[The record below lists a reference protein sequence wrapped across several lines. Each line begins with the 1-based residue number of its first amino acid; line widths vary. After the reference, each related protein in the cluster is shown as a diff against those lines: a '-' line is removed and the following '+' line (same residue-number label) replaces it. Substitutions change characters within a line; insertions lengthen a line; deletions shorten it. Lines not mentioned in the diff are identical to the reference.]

1 MGALLRFEF
10 RKLLRNKALYICLGI
25 CIFLLVI
32 NTITL
37 KVMADLSKEMLEEAY
52 AGMNMSFESSF
63 SALSMI
69 KSTFSSNTAIIEG
82 VIVAILICE
91 DFAGDIIKNIY
102 SKGYTRTQVFFA
114 KMISSFTAFMGILL
128 SGMIISFVLGVA
140 LSGKVG
146 SVGQNYAWS
155 VVCILLVS
163 IAYFMIYFTISM
175 GFRKIAPSI
184 LLSILGPTGVSIVL
198 ILINLFIKNENVV
211 LTDYWIS
218 GVMTNLTYVDVERK
232 ALIVSVI
239 MSIVIIVGFGSLAF
253 LIDNKRDAK

>member
-1 MGALLRFEF
+1 
-10 RKLLRNKALYICLGI
+10 
-25 CIFLLVI
+25 
-32 NTITL
+32 
-37 KVMADLSKEMLEEAY
+37 
-52 AGMNMSFESSF
+52 
-63 SALSMI
+63 
-69 KSTFSSNTAIIEG
+69 
-82 VIVAILICE
+82 
-91 DFAGDIIKNIY
+91 
-102 SKGYTRTQVFFA
+102 
-114 KMISSFTAFMGILL
+114 
-128 SGMIISFVLGVA
+128 
-140 LSGKVG
+140 
-146 SVGQNYAWS
+146 
-155 VVCILLVS
+155 
-163 IAYFMIYFTISM
+163 MIYFTISM